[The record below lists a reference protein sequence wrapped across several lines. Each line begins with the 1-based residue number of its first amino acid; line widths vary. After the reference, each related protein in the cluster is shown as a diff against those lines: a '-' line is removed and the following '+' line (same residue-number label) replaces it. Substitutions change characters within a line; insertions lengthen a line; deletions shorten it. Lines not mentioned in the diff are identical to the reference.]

1 MNFNMYRELYLEK
14 YMIKALFFDFYG
26 TIVHEDGVVIDE
38 ITTIIS
44 KSGDGA
50 NKSTISSNWWKVFQ
64 ELYMNSFGNN
74 FKTQKELEIKS
85 LEMTLKKFESN
96 ASANELGQKM
106 FEHWRKPPIFEDA
119 ANFLESCNIPY
130 YIVSNIDTD
139 DVIAAIH
146 YHGLTPV
153 KIFTSE
159 DAKSYKP
166 RAELFEMALKETNL
180 SPQEVVHIGDSLNSD
195 IIGASN
201 LGINT
206 IWMNRNKKE
215 IPDGV
220 VAVVNFTDILNTP
233 FFSSVKN
240 G

>member
-1 MNFNMYRELYLEK
+1 
-14 YMIKALFFDFYG
+14 MIKALFFDFYG

-44 KSGDGA
+44 NTGNGA
-50 NKSTISSNWWKVFQ
+50 NKLTVGSYWWEIFQ

-74 FKTQKELEIKS
+74 FKLQKELEIES
-85 LEMTLKKFESN
+85 LEMTLEKFESN
-96 ASANELGQKM
+96 ASANELSQKM

-119 ANFLESCNIPY
+119 ANFLKSCDIPY

-139 DVIAAIH
+139 DVVAAIH
-146 YHGLTPV
+146 YHGLTPI

-166 RAELFEMALKETNL
+166 RTELFEMALKEANL
-180 SPQEVVHIGDSLNSD
+180 NPQEVVHIGDSLNSD
-195 IIGASN
+195 IRGASN

-215 IPDGV
+215 IPNGV
-220 VAVVNFTDILNTP
+220 VAVVSFADILNTP

-240 G
+240 GFLTKI

>member
-1 MNFNMYRELYLEK
+1 
-14 YMIKALFFDFYG
+14 MIKALFFDFYG

-44 KSGDGA
+44 NTGNGA
-50 NKSTISSNWWKVFQ
+50 NKLTIDNYWWKIFQ

-74 FKTQKELEIKS
+74 FKTQKELEIES
-85 LEMTLKKFESN
+85 LEMTLEKFESN
-96 ASANELGQKM
+96 ASANELSHKM
-106 FEHWRKPPIFEDA
+106 FEYWRKPPIFEDA
-119 ANFLESCNIPY
+119 AIFLKSCDIPY

-139 DVIAAIH
+139 DVVTAIH
-146 YHGLTPV
+146 YHGLTPI

-166 RAELFEMALKETNL
+166 RTELFEMALKETNL
-180 SPQEVVHIGDSLNSD
+180 NPQEVVHIGDSLNSD
-195 IIGASN
+195 IRGASN

-215 IPDGV
+215 IPNGV
-220 VAVVNFTDILNTP
+220 VAVVSFADILNTP

-240 G
+240 

>member
-1 MNFNMYRELYLEK
+1 
-14 YMIKALFFDFYG
+14 MIKALFFDFYG

-44 KSGDGA
+44 NTGNGADKSAIG
-50 NKSTISSNWWKVFQ
+50 SYWWKIFQ
-64 ELYMNSFGNN
+64 ELFMNSFGRS

-96 ASANELGQKM
+96 ASANELSQKM
-106 FEHWRKPPIFEDA
+106 FEHWRKPPIFNDA
-119 ANFLESCNIPY
+119 AIFLKSCDIPY

-139 DVIAAIH
+139 DIIAAIR
-146 YHGLTPV
+146 YHGLTPL

-166 RAELFEMALKETNL
+166 RTELFEMALKETNL
-180 SPQEVVHIGDSLNSD
+180 NPQEIVHIGDSLSSD
-195 IIGASN
+195 IKGAAN

-206 IWMNRNKKE
+206 IWMNRNHKE
-215 IPDGV
+215 VPDGIV
-220 VAVVNFTDILNTP
+220 VAASFADILHTS
-233 FFSSVKN
+233 FFCDEN
-240 G
+240 

>member
-1 MNFNMYRELYLEK
+1 
-14 YMIKALFFDFYG
+14 MIKALFFDFYG
-26 TIVHEDGVVIDE
+26 TIVHEDGAVIDE

-44 KSGDGA
+44 NTGNCTD
-50 NKSTISSNWWKVFQ
+50 KSTIGGYWWNVFQ
-64 ELYMNSFGNN
+64 ELYMNSFGNS
-74 FKTQKELEIKS
+74 FKSQKELEIES

-96 ASANELGQKM
+96 ASANELSQKM

-119 ANFLESCNIPY
+119 ANFLGSCDIPY

-139 DVIAAIH
+139 DIITAIN

-153 KIFTSE
+153 KVFTSE

-166 RAELFEMALKETNL
+166 RTELFEMVLKETNL
-180 SPQEVVHIGDSLNSD
+180 SPQEIVHIGDSLSSD
-195 IIGASN
+195 IKGAAN

-206 IWMNRNKKE
+206 IWINRNNKE

-220 VAVVNFTDILNTP
+220 VSAVSFADILNTP
-233 FFSSVKN
+233 FFSAEQN
-240 G
+240 

>member
-1 MNFNMYRELYLEK
+1 
-14 YMIKALFFDFYG
+14 MIKALFFDFYG

-44 KSGDGA
+44 NTGNGADKSAIG
-50 NKSTISSNWWKVFQ
+50 SYWWKIFQ
-64 ELYMNSFGNN
+64 ELYMNSFGRS

-96 ASANELGQKM
+96 ANANELSQKM
-106 FEHWRKPPIFEDA
+106 FEHWRKPPIFKDA
-119 ANFLESCNIPY
+119 ANFLKSCDIPY

-139 DVIAAIH
+139 DIIAAIH
-146 YHGLTPV
+146 YYGLTPL

-166 RAELFEMALKETNL
+166 RTELFEMALKETNL
-180 SPQEVVHIGDSLNSD
+180 NPQEIVHIGDSLSSD
-195 IIGASN
+195 IKGAAN

-206 IWMNRNKKE
+206 IWINRNRKE
-215 IPDGV
+215 TPDGI
-220 VAVVNFTDILNTP
+220 VAVASFADILKTS
-233 FFSSVKN
+233 FFCDEN
-240 G
+240 